1 MQTAKVF
8 TSGNSQAVRLPKNCR
23 FSGEE
28 VEIIKRGD
36 EIVLREIPQNL
47 AKAFE
52 LLTQLSD
59 DFFEDGREDDKPQER
74 DFF

>member
-8 TSGNSQAVRLPKNCR
+8 ISGNSQAVRLPKNCR
-23 FSGEE
+23 FSGKE
-28 VEIIKRGD
+28 VEIIKRGE
-36 EIVLREIPQNL
+36 EIILREIPQNL
-47 AKAFE
+47 VKAFE

-59 DFFEDGREDDKPQER
+59 DFFQDDIADENPQER